1 MVKSD
6 WDWRLRS
13 SYDFLVWVSDQG
25 WWRLEISSLV
35 TALSRP
41 ITQQTSQLSRIQDAL
56 FKDKLQL
63 LEHWDCSCCS
73 VGLEIITGLS
83 SLTPAASWIHW
94 TRTACIRFTSWLTL
108 LLITGLL
115 TLWPQCVL
123 APWHL
128 GAEAKKFKEV
138 HNNIEMNCL
147 ARAWVWDLLSQLS
160 NWNENDL
167 LLFKLNPAD
176 NFIFFLIFYSD
187 RI

>member
-1 MVKSD
+1 MVKSF

-13 SYDFLVWVSDQG
+13 SYDFLLWVSDQG
-25 WWRLEISSLV
+25 LV
-35 TALSRP
+35 TAGDWFISYSIIQAPHSDISTLSYD
-41 ITQQTSQLSRIQDAL
+41 QDTGCSL

-73 VGLEIITGLS
+73 VSLEIITGLS

-94 TRTACIRFTSWLTL
+94 TRTACIRFASWLTL

-147 ARAWVWDLLSQLS
+147 TRAWV
-160 NWNENDL
+160 
-167 LLFKLNPAD
+167 
-176 NFIFFLIFYSD
+176 
-187 RI
+187 